1 MAASM
6 ALRGVRS
13 GPSAFQFSVGAPTS
27 TSSHMGVMDSGVS
40 ASGGSVQQNHQQGV
54 GGNYNTL
61 FGMSTMNNYGSGA
74 SNFPGNSV
82 TSANNFTQEIGSSN
96 SNRSLM
102 DIGFPYQDYGSYH
115 GIFGNNSQAM
125 LMAQAA
131 LRSNPGAYLGYNG
144 ESCAVFAS
152 FGKLVILNRSS

>member
-13 GPSAFQFSVGAPTS
+13 GPSAFQFNVGAPTS
-27 TSSHMGVMDSGVS
+27 TSGHMGVLDAGLS
-40 ASGGSVQQNHQQGV
+40 ASGGSVQQSHHHGV
-54 GGNYNTL
+54 GGSYNTL
-61 FGMSTMNNYGSGA
+61 FGISTMNNYGSAA
-74 SNFPGNSV
+74 SNFPSNSV
-82 TSANNFTQEIGSSN
+82 TNTNNFAQEIGN
-96 SNRSLM
+96 ARSLM
-102 DIGFPYQDYGSYH
+102 DIGFPYQEYGSYH

-144 ESCAVFAS
+144 ESCAVEAGFAHATS
-152 FGKLVILNRSS
+152 LNLSS